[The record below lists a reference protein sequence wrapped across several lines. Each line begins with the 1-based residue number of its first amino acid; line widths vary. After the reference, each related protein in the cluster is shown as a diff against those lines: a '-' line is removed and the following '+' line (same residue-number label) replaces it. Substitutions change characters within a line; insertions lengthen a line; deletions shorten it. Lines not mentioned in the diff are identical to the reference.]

1 MPTSLAASTTSVPAG
16 TAILWP
22 SMVTFTSGMYERRLH
37 GADVVEA
44 VLLVLVVEV
53 PHRRFDHPAGRVA
66 EAAQAAAVLQAF
78 RHAFEDAELDLRA
91 LAGEDAFV
99 RADGPIAADAT
110 GRALAAGLEGVEA
123 QQSRRCF
130 DDAVRVVHDDD
141 PARTAHGAKGFEPVE
156 VGRGVEH
163 RAGENLRRRPTG
175 PEHLDG
181 SAGEGSAGQFLDDVP
196 VRDPDLD
203 LEVAGLLDIA
213 AHRDHARA
221 FGLLGA
227 SLGVLGAAVPHDPRH
242 GRQGLDVVDRGRH
255 APGALHSRERRPR
268 AWLRPLA
275 FERLEQRRLLA
286 ADVGAVP
293 AIQAHVHRVIG
304 AEWMLA
310 EVALRMSLGD
320 GVAQHLVRKV
330 VLAADVDPR
339 LVAAD
344 CEGGDHRAFDERV
357 GRVFHQVA
365 VLCAARLRLVG
376 IDDDVLGT
384 GMILGHERP
393 LGGGGEVRAPAP
405 PQARALDLVDD
416 LRGGHLLEHLARGR
430 VAAEGF
436 VDLELFQVRGLEP
449 LGEDGT
455 ADGPPLLR
463 HSSWSFCEAQLQA
476 YAPLPDPLPEGERG
490 PESVALQPGRRS
502 SSASGRTGSGGRGAP
517 RARTHKR
524 RGTPPLRTRRA
535 RPSTP
540 ARPRARRWRP

>member
-99 RADGPIAADAT
+99 RADGPVAADAT

-141 PARTAHGAKGFEPVE
+141 PARTAHGAQRLEAVE

-163 RAGENLRRRPTG
+163 RAGENLGRRAAG
-175 PEHLDG
+175 PEHLYG

-196 VRDPDLD
+196 VRNPDLD
-203 LEVAGLLDIA
+203 LEVAGLLDVA
-213 AHRDHARA
+213 ADRDHARA
-221 FGLLGA
+221 FSLLGA
-227 SLGVLGAAVPHDPRH
+227 SLRVLGPAVPHDPRH
-242 GRQGLDVVDRGRH
+242 GRERLDVVDRGGH
-255 APGALHSRERRPR
+255 APGALDSRKRRPG

-275 FERLEQRRLLA
+275 LEGLEERRLFA
-286 ADVGAVP
+286 ADVRAMPAVE
-293 AIQAHVHRVIG
+293 AHVHRVVG
-304 AEWMLA
+304 AEGVVA

-320 GVAQHLVRKV
+320 GVAQLLVREV
-330 VLAADVDPR
+330 VLAADVNPR
-339 LVAAD
+339 LVATD
-344 CEGGDHRAFDERV
+344 RERGDHRAFDERV

-365 VLCAARLRLVG
+365 VLRAARLRLVG
-376 IDDDVLGT
+376 VDDDVLGT

-449 LGEDGT
+449 LGEDGS
-455 ADGPPLLR
+455 ADGPPLLK
-463 HSSWSFCEAQLQA
+463 HSSWSSAFEMLSA
-476 YAPLPDPLPEGERG
+476 PLPEGER
-490 PESVALQPGRRS
+490 ESVAQQPGHRS
-502 SSASGRTGSGGRGAP
+502 FAASGPPGSGGRGAP